1 MFIIYN
7 KQKCFSCSS
16 QFVYTV
22 NSFIFTIEL
31 HYSLFYYLFGWQ
43 TYNKNRCIQKNR
55 VADLSN
61 PIFFII

>member
-31 HYSLFYYLFGWQ
+31 HYSLFYYLFGVQ
-43 TYNKNRCIQKNR
+43 SYYKKVKCGKI
-55 VADLSN
+55 
-61 PIFFII
+61 